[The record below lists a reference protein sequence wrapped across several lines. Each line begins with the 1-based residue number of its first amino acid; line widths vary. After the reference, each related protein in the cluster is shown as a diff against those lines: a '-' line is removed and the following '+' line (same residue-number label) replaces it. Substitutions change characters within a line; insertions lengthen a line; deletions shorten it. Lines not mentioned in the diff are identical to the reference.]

1 MCVAAPGK
9 VIKIEN
15 SIATVDFSGNL
26 VRAHAGLL
34 DIRQGDNVLVHAGL
48 IIQKLSP
55 KEAEDMT
62 KLFEELEEISNE

>member
-26 VRAHAGLL
+26 VRAHAGLM
-34 DIRQGDNVLVHAGL
+34 DIGIGDNVLVHAGL
-48 IIQKLSP
+48 IIQKLSDT
-55 KEAEDMT
+55 EADEMT
-62 KLFEELEEISNE
+62 KLFKEIEEASND